1 MKLSFLDSEIVNTNE
16 VDPVEKAQAQ
26 KLENTSTPQ
35 KSRKS
40 YILSW
45 YSLKCYAEVFEVWKF
60 FLAVFC
66 ILSLLVV
73 ITLSEH
79 VYLPFRNGCKGLKD
93 LVLSSLSLDGSPIFF
108 SQPETICWRSA
119 PLLGLRLWLPFSL
132 SYGSLSLDLLIYKF
146 LWLPINDVLC
156 KTIKNLK
163 PTQV

>member
-1 MKLSFLDSEIVNTNE
+1 MKLSFLDSEIVNTNDA
-16 VDPVEKAQAQ
+16 DPVAKTQAQ

-40 YILSW
+40 YILSLF
-45 YSLKCYAEVFEVWKF
+45 SLKCYAEVFVVWKL
-60 FLAVFC
+60 FLDVFC

-79 VYLPFRNGCKGLKD
+79 VYLPWNGCNGLKD

-108 SQPETICWRSA
+108 SRPETICWRTA
-119 PLLGLRLWLPFSL
+119 PLLGLRFWLPFSL
-132 SYGSLSLDLLIYKF
+132 SYGLLSLDLLIYKF
-146 LWLPINDVLC
+146 LWLPINDVLF
-156 KTIKNLK
+156 KTIKSLK